1 MTDHHGGPA
10 GAVEHLSG
18 WGNTPTSP
26 ATVLHPTDTDQLAD
40 TLRHVGPR
48 GIIARGLGRS
58 YGDPA
63 QNAGGQVVD
72 VLAVAGISHLDVQA
86 GVVTVEAGT
95 TLDRLMSWLV
105 PLGWFVPVTPGTRQV
120 TVGGAVASDI
130 HGKNHHRVGS
140 WSNAVTGLTIAT
152 PADGIRHITPT
163 TDPDLFWATAGG
175 MGLTGIIID
184 VTIRLVPIE
193 TSLLSVDTDRTPDLD
208 TTMALMD
215 ADDHRYDYSVAW
227 IDLMATGAAMGRSV
241 LTRGQFAKLDQ
252 LSPTQRLDPLTF
264 RTGSLVSAPRI
275 LPPRLLNRLTVKA
288 FNGLWYHK
296 APPRDRSRLQGI
308 TEFFHPLDFV
318 ADWNRIYGRA
328 GFIQWQCVV
337 PLEAGD
343 DLRWMVRELSASGR
357 SSFLAVLKRF
367 GPGNPGPL
375 SFPIAGWTLALDLP
389 VDTTGE
395 LGRLLDRLD
404 RRVVTSG
411 GRLYLAKDSRMDPDL
426 VADMYPQLDQWR
438 KVRDQADPDRVMVSD
453 LARRLR
459 LTG

>member
-1 MTDHHGGPA
+1 MTDHDGEPA
-10 GAVEHLSG
+10 ADLELLSG

-26 ATVLHPTDTDQLAD
+26 ALVLHPTDTDQLAD

-72 VLAVAGISHLDVQA
+72 VLAVSGIRHLDVQA
-86 GVVTVEAGT
+86 GVVTVDAGT

-140 WSNAVTGLTIAT
+140 WNNAVIGLTIAT
-152 PADGIRHITPT
+152 PADGIRRITPT
-163 TDPDLFWATAGG
+163 THSDLFWATAGG

-208 TTMALMD
+208 TTMAFME

-227 IDLMATGAAMGRSV
+227 IDLMATGSAMGRSV
-241 LTRGQFAKLDQ
+241 LTRGQFATLDQ
-252 LSPTQRLDPLTF
+252 LSPVQQREPLQF
-264 RTGSLVSAPRI
+264 RTGSLVAAPRLI
-275 LPPRLLNRLTVKA
+275 PSRLLNRLTVRA

-296 APPRDRSRLQGI
+296 APPRDRGRLQGI
-308 TEFFHPLDFV
+308 TEFFHPLDLV

-404 RRVVTSG
+404 RRVVACG
-411 GRLYLAKDSRMDPDL
+411 GRLYLAKDSRMEPDL
-426 VADMYPQLDQWR
+426 VGEMYPQLDQWR
-438 KVRDQADPDRVMVSD
+438 KVRDRADPERVMVSD

>member
-1 MTDHHGGPA
+1 MSGPA
-10 GAVEHLSG
+10 EDRMGQVELLSG
-18 WGNTPTSP
+18 WGNTAATA
-26 ATVLHPTDTDQLAD
+26 ATVVNPTDPEALAN
-40 TLRHVGPR
+40 TLHHVGTR

-63 QNAGGQVVD
+63 QNAGGSVVD
-72 VLAVAGISHLDVQA
+72 TLGVSGIRHLDIQS

-95 TLDRLMSWLV
+95 SLDRLMSWLV

-140 WSNAVTGLTIAT
+140 WADAIIELTLAT
-152 PADGIRHITPT
+152 PADGIRSISPT

-175 MGLTGIIID
+175 MGLTGIIVD
-184 VTIRLVPIE
+184 VTIQLTGIE

-208 TTMALMD
+208 STMALMD

-227 IDLMATGAAMGRSV
+227 IDLMAAGAATGRSV
-241 LTRGQFAKLDQ
+241 VTRGQFAPLDQ
-252 LSPTQRLDPLTF
+252 LSGSQQRDPLRL
-264 RTGSLVSAPRI
+264 RTGSLVTAPRAI
-275 LPPRLLNRLTVKA
+275 PPRLLNRLTVKA

-296 APPRDRSRLQGI
+296 APRHDRDRLQTI
-308 TEFFHPLDFV
+308 TEFFHPLDLV

-328 GFIQWQCVV
+328 GFLQWQCVV
-337 PLEAGD
+337 PMAATN

-375 SFPIAGWTLALDLP
+375 SFPMAGWTLALDLP
-389 VDTTGE
+389 IDTSGE

-404 RRVVTSG
+404 RRVVEAG
-411 GRLYLAKDSRMDPDL
+411 GRLYLAKDSRMDPAL
-426 VADMYPQLDQWR
+426 LADMYPMLDQWQ
-438 KVRDQADPDRVMVSD
+438 KVRDQADPDGVMVSD